1 MDMDLLV
8 GTIERITF
16 QSDETGY
23 TVAKLKP
30 ELRLCQTSEPLA
42 RRVQDGLI
50 PVIGSLANLSAGE
63 RIELRG
69 YWTAHNQYGK
79 QFKIV
84 EYKPLRPISNEG
96 ITKYLGSGL
105 IKGIGPAKAKLIVEQ
120 FGDATLDVI
129 DNQPERLLEVRG
141 VAAKTAELISRGWR
155 DQKHIQEVMQF
166 LIGHDVTPAY
176 AVKIYKTYGDESIQ
190 KVTEN
195 PYRLATDIWGIG
207 FKIADRIAMNLGVD
221 ITDPSRISSGIRFV
235 LNAGTLEG
243 HVFLPRDLLESQSAE
258 ALKVDQAII
267 PPAVLALTDSGEVI
281 VDTDRVYATPFYHAE
296 QGIAGHLL
304 RLFQHSRKAVDP
316 TQVDALINRLG
327 STRDLSFN
335 TQQRQAIHATVAN
348 GVSVLTGGPGTG
360 KTTCVTG
367 MLALFKQL
375 NWRVQLAAPTGRA
388 AKRLSEVTGS
398 EARTIHRLLE
408 FNPGSFQFNRG
419 TDLPIDT
426 DILILDEMSMVDTIL
441 MNALL
446 RALPSSARLILV
458 GDADQLP
465 SVGAGNVLR
474 DIIGSGAV
482 PVTHLTEIFRQAQES
497 DIVMNAHRINRGES
511 PWLKTRKDG
520 DFFFIEEPDPA
531 KGLEIIRD
539 LCSRRLPA
547 RYGLDPVA
555 DIQVLSPMYRGEIGV
570 DQLNRELQ
578 QTLNPAGATLKQG
591 DRELRVGD
599 KVLQMRNNYDKL
611 VFNGDIGRITRI
623 DPEMQQVHVTFAES
637 VAYDFADLDEIVP
650 AYAISVHKS
659 QGSEYPAVV
668 LPLYTTHYLMLQ
680 RNLLYTAIT
689 RAKRL
694 VVMVGARKALSIAV
708 NNATVNNRYTT
719 LREILASKHRVDS

>member
-1 MDMDLLV
+1 MDMDVLV

-79 QFKIV
+79 QFKIMA
-84 EYKPLRPISNEG
+84 YTPLRPISVEG

-129 DNQPERLLEVRG
+129 DGQPERLLEVKG

-166 LIGHDVTPAY
+166 LIAHDVTPAY

-195 PYRLATDIWGIG
+195 PYRLASDIWGIG

-221 ITDPSRISSGIRFV
+221 VNDPARISAGIRFV
-235 LNAGTLEG
+235 LNAGTQEG
-243 HVFLPRDLLESQSAE
+243 HVFLPGDLLEGQSAE
-258 ALKVDQAII
+258 ALTVDQEKI
-267 PPAVLALTDSGEVI
+267 PAAVVALADSGELI
-281 VDTDRVYATPFYHAE
+281 VDTDRVYLAPFYYAE
-296 QGIAGHLL
+296 QGIAKHLS
-304 RLFQHSRKAVDP
+304 RLSEHPRKTVN
-316 TQVDALINRLG
+316 TLQVDAMINRLG
-327 STRDLSFN
+327 GSRDRTFN
-335 TQQRQAIHATVAN
+335 TQQRQAIHATVAY

-367 MLALFKQL
+367 MMALFRQL

-398 EARTIHRLLE
+398 EAKTIHRLLE
-408 FNPGSFQFNRG
+408 FNPGSFRFNRG
-419 TDLPIDT
+419 TELPIDT
-426 DILILDEMSMVDTIL
+426 DILILDEMSMVDTTL

-511 PWLKTRKDG
+511 PELRTRKDG
-520 DFFFIEEPDPA
+520 DFFFIEEQDPA

-539 LCSRRLPA
+539 LCSKRLPG
-547 RYGLDPVA
+547 RYRLDPIA
-555 DIQVLSPMYRGEIGV
+555 DIQVLSPMYRGEVGV
-570 DQLNRELQ
+570 DQINRELQ
-578 QTLNPAGATLKQG
+578 KTLNPSGASLKQG

-599 KVLQMRNNYDKL
+599 KVLQTRNNYDKL
-611 VFNGDIGRITRI
+611 VFNGDIGRISHI
-623 DPEMQQVHVTFAES
+623 DPEAQQVYVTYAEP
-637 VAYDFADLDEIVP
+637 VVYDFADLDEIVP

-668 LPLYTTHYLMLQ
+668 LPLFTTHYLMLQ

-689 RAKRL
+689 RAKSL
-694 VVMVGARKALSIAV
+694 VVLVGARKALSLAV
-708 NNATVNNRYTT
+708 NNATVNNRYTG
-719 LREILASKHRVDS
+719 LREALASKRLVED